1 MFFGNSLEVLGFHGI
16 LRDHRNSLKTGI
28 IEIPGY
34 GIFKRFL
41 EMIWDYMGFF
51 EIIWDLLGLFGI
63 LFLVLWNLEGFHGI
77 LENFRGFLDY

>member
-1 MFFGNSLEVLGFHGI
+1 MGSFGI
-16 LRDHRNSLKTGI
+16 HRNSLKTGI

-51 EIIWDLLGLFGI
+51 EMIWDLLGLFGI
-63 LFLVLWNLEGFHGI
+63 LWDPRDLFFSSLES
-77 LENFRGFLDY
+77 